1 MLRTFSRRLDNQDCR
16 TSHHWPAPSG
26 RRGSFAGT
34 GGCATCAA
42 AASNSNGG
50 IAGYG
55 VGALSDDDK
64 RTYLTYGA
72 AASVLVGGVGFAMGS
87 PIAIGIG
94 LVGLFGSMAGLA
106 MVPADTAND
115 GSQTK
120 TCPAG
125 WFPHPDTG
133 ECIEAL
139 N

>member
-1 MLRTFSRRLDNQDCR
+1 
-16 TSHHWPAPSG
+16 
-26 RRGSFAGT
+26 
-34 GGCATCAA
+34 
-42 AASNSNGG
+42 
-50 IAGYG
+50 
-55 VGALSDDDK
+55 
-64 RTYLTYGA
+64 
-72 AASVLVGGVGFAMGS
+72 MGS

-106 MVPADTAND
+106 MVPADTI
-115 GSQTK
+115 SETK